1 MTKCI
6 SPSSTKEFF
15 SEELHIDDSLVKPI
29 TLPENAPVR
38 LIDYFLSDSN
48 IWYSFGYF
56 VVPLLVATFYAQ
68 MFFLILIASY
78 DE

>member
-1 MTKCI
+1 MFVTKCI

-48 IWYSFGYF
+48 I
-56 VVPLLVATFYAQ
+56 
-68 MFFLILIASY
+68 
-78 DE
+78 